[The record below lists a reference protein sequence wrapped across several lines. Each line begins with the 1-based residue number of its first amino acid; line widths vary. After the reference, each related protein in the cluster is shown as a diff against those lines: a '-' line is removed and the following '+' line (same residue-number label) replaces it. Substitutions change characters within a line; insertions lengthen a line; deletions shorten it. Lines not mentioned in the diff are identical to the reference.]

1 MEARLEGSFPEQGQ
15 VRISKWKR
23 SQSLAENLQ
32 GVFNYSLVA
41 DRHAKVFVLTEGRIG
56 TIARSRSG

>member
-1 MEARLEGSFPEQGQ
+1 VGSFPEPDQ
-15 VRISKWKR
+15 VRISKWKH

-41 DRHAKVFVLTEGRIG
+41 DRHAKVFVLMDGPDRYHGLVHGGIV
-56 TIARSRSG
+56 RC